1 MQLIEQ
7 MTEVEVMGTGT
18 SYDISISEITGV
30 SINDLIDKGL
40 RFNIVAK
47 DEEQIDVFANED
59 DENNEEIIHNV
70 Q

>member
-1 MQLIEQ
+1 
-7 MTEVEVMGTGT
+7 MTEVEVMDTGT

>member
-1 MQLIEQ
+1 MD
-7 MTEVEVMGTGT
+7 TGT

>member
-7 MTEVEVMGTGT
+7 MTEVEVMDTGT

-47 DEEQIDVFANED
+47 EEEQIDVFANED

>member
-1 MQLIEQ
+1 
-7 MTEVEVMGTGT
+7 MTEVEVMDTGT

-40 RFNIVAK
+40 RFNIIAK

-70 Q
+70 